1 MNVDPADVLG
11 IERPVHLVGHIVG
24 ADERPRSVDN
34 PDSGREAAQ
43 DRLKLRLLDTGNRLG
58 RNGGALPGFDLRQC
72 CLGLRPAVLLKLAD
86 RLGSGLG
93 QDLVDRLQS
102 CLEPAQVPLPV
113 AGVFEGRAGQCR
125 PQMRELVNNLADVV
139 ALAPAEPTVLF
150 ALGGGVGRQ
159 TAQPLAQPVE
169 QGGDVV
175 EELPVGE
182 LFGLGNVA
190 NPLDRRPPDSEDQ
203 VGLLVEMIRQQG
215 GLAHVVGLRATIGVA
230 RTGNW
235 KANSARPHRQHWF
248 PGTQA
253 VRGGRAQVNLS
264 IGHRAAACQA
274 ERNGVVLVWAE
285 PQRRCQDAFRGCR
298 ITPWYE
304 HRVPARSPSPW
315 PRSDHF

>member
-1 MNVDPADVLG
+1 MN
-11 IERPVHLVGHIVG
+11 
-24 ADERPRSVDN
+24 RPRGIDN
-34 PDSGREAAQ
+34 PDRGGEAAE
-43 DRLKLRLLDTGNRLG
+43 DRPELRLLGTGDRLG
-58 RNGGALPGFDLRQC
+58 RGGGALPALDLRQC
-72 CLGLRPAVLLKLAD
+72 RLRLRPAVLLELAD

-102 CLEPAQVPLPV
+102 GFEPAQVPLPV
-113 AGVFEGRAGQCR
+113 AGVFEGGAGQCR
-125 PQMRELVNNLADVV
+125 PQMRELVDNLADVV
-139 ALAPAEPTVLF
+139 ALAPAELAVLL

-159 TAQPLAQPVE
+159 AAKPLGQPVE
-169 QGGDVV
+169 QRGNVV
-175 EELPVGE
+175 EELPVRE
-182 LFGLGNVA
+182 LLRLGNVA

-230 RTGNW
+230 RSGNW
-235 KANSARPHRQHWF
+235 KNNSARPHRQHRF

-253 VRGGRAQVNLS
+253 VRGGRAQVTLS

-298 ITPWYE
+298 ITRSYE
-304 HRVPARSPSPW
+304 HRVPARSPGPR
-315 PRSDHF
+315 PRSLHF